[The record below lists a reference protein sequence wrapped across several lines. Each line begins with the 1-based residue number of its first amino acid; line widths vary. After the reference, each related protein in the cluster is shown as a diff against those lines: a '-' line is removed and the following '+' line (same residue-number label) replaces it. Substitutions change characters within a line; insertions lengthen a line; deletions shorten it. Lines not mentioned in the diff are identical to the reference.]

1 MRTLSLRRRL
11 IAVSLTVLALMVTG
25 CGESV
30 VLPDDA
36 DAELISGFDIYR
48 ARCATCHG
56 QTGGGGLG
64 KPLVAIEDRLSEE
77 EQQTVISEGRN
88 RMPRFDGI
96 LSDSDIKAVIRFTR
110 EIF

>member
-1 MRTLSLRRRL
+1 MRTLSLWRRL
-11 IAVSLTVLALMVTG
+11 VVLLLVFVATG

-36 DAELISGFDIYR
+36 DAELISGFDTYR

-64 KPLVAIEDRLSEE
+64 KPLVAIEDRLTEE
-77 EQQTVISEGRN
+77 EQHTVISEGRN

-96 LSDSDIKAVIRFTR
+96 LSDADIEAVIRFTR